1 MQEDLQKT
9 IYDLETKLLKPEIR
23 SSAKDLDFL
32 IADDFIEFGSSGE
45 VYDKK
50 MILERLPK
58 DTEISPVKFIVSD
71 FQIKELNENI
81 VLATFKTDKI
91 SLDNSHVLSLRASI
105 WRKRS
110 GNWQMIYHQG
120 TPTK

>member
-1 MQEDLQKT
+1 
-9 IYDLETKLLKPEIR
+9 
-23 SSAKDLDFL
+23 
-32 IADDFIEFGSSGE
+32 
-45 VYDKK
+45 